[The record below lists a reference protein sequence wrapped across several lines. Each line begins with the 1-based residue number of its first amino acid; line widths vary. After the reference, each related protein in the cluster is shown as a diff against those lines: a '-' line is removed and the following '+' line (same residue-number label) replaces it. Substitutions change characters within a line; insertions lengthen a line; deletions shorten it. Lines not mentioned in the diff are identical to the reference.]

1 MIDDRNNEST
11 EAGSKAGRVILDLD
25 GLSSG
30 IWRQRK
36 GIGLYLLAGLALGM
50 VWAIISRPL
59 YEVEVVTIPVDAETA
74 GSASLLES
82 FGLSDL
88 VSMAS
93 VGQVSR
99 KQEAIATL
107 RSRSF
112 LLSLISELNLMPQF
126 FGEGETPKWKEMLG
140 IGSPGTMG
148 DAVDLLRDEIVEVI
162 DDRRSGLVLLRVR
175 WGDRH
180 QSVVWANELVARVN
194 KEMQTRA
201 IERATR
207 ELEYLQEE
215 LARTESVEVRQAVFR
230 LLEAQLKSLMLA
242 NVSDDFAL
250 RVLDPALLPDE
261 NKSVN
266 LSKKARVALGLIVGM
281 MLAFVYLARKEVR
294 ILVK

>member
-1 MIDDRNNEST
+1 MIDARNDEST
-11 EAGSKAGRVILDLD
+11 EAAPKESKVLLDLD
-25 GLSSG
+25 GLSNG
-30 IWRQRK
+30 VWRQRK
-36 GIGLYLLAGLALGM
+36 GIGLYLLAGLVAGI

-59 YEVEVVTIPVDAETA
+59 YEVEVVTVPVDAETA

-93 VGQVSR
+93 IGQVSR

-107 RSRSF
+107 NSRSF
-112 LLSLISELNLMPQF
+112 LLSVVSDLDLMPHL
-126 FGEGETPKWKEMLG
+126 FGEDESPTWKKMLG
-140 IGSPGTMG
+140 IGSPATMG
-148 DAVDLLRDEIVEVI
+148 DAVDLLRDDIVGVT

-201 IERATR
+201 INRATR
-207 ELEYLQEE
+207 ELEYLQDE

-230 LLEAQLKSLMLA
+230 LLEAQLKNLMLA

-261 NKSVN
+261 DKSVN
-266 LSKKARVALGLIVGM
+266 LSKKARIVLGLLAGM
-281 MLAFVYLARKEVR
+281 LLAFFFLVRKEVR